1 MHLLSFF
8 IPCAPEVQMTHRF
21 VFKAIEWR
29 LQPWP
34 QAERIDCGGQKSF
47 HLYLRNP
54 HLYFTWVRTLLCV
67 TWLQHY
73 QSVVA
78 SSLHEFLN
86 LWQASVEVTSPC
98 VGNSQRKEPVF
109 SSFNPKS
116 EIIGRN
122 NAVNVGIPLLV
133 RDSSLNSENKVKP
146 DKYLLCP
153 NFQLNVWL
161 CVYQRISH

>member
-1 MHLLSFF
+1 M
-8 IPCAPEVQMTHRF
+8 
-21 VFKAIEWR
+21 
-29 LQPWP
+29 
-34 QAERIDCGGQKSF
+34 
-47 HLYLRNP
+47 
-54 HLYFTWVRTLLCV
+54 
-67 TWLQHY
+67 
-73 QSVVA
+73 
-78 SSLHEFLN
+78 N

-122 NAVNVGIPLLV
+122 NAVNVGIPLLI

-153 NFQLNVWL
+153 NFQLNVCL